1 MNLKKRLFPVISR
14 VHAMQIPVYAGNA
27 SFFLLLSLFPILSLF
42 LSLLPYTPLT
52 VQTLLVFCEE
62 LVPAWMQAPLAY
74 LIRTIYASSSA
85 AIVSL
90 SAVLTLWSASK
101 GMLSLLYGLNAVAE
115 VRETRSYVRRR
126 LLCMLY
132 TVGMLLALFL
142 TLGLYAGGQALLAA
156 LIARG
161 FSPAGVLEPVLRHLH
176 LYSLV
181 LLTALF
187 STVFLALP
195 NRRQRFFHVLPG
207 AAAAAGAWV
216 LFSEGYSFY
225 VNHIA
230 KASALYGSLSVLL
243 LMLLW
248 LYACISILFYGAL
261 FNCMLFDWKRPEET
275 EQCSDT

>member
-1 MNLKKRLFPVISR
+1 MNLKKRIGPVLDR
-14 VHAMQIPVYAGNA
+14 VRAMQIPVYAGNA
-27 SFFLLLSLFPILSLF
+27 SFFLLLSLFPILSLL

-62 LVPAWMQAPLAY
+62 LVPAWMQAALEY

-132 TVGMLLALFL
+132 TVGMLLALLL

-156 LIARG
+156 LIERG

-176 LYSLV
+176 LYSLA

-187 STVFLALP
+187 SAVFLALP
-195 NRRQRFFHVLPG
+195 NRRQRFFRVLPG

-216 LFSEGYSFY
+216 IFSEGYSFY

-261 FNCMLFDWKRPEET
+261 FNCVLFDWKRPEET
-275 EQCSDT
+275 KPCSDT

>member
-1 MNLKKRLFPVISR
+1 MNLKKRIGPVLDR
-14 VHAMQIPVYAGNA
+14 VRAMQIPVYAGNA

-62 LVPAWMQAPLAY
+62 LVPVWMQAALAY

-132 TVGMLLALFL
+132 TVGMLLALLL

-156 LIARG
+156 LIERG
-161 FSPAGVLEPVLRHLH
+161 FSPARVLEPVLRHLH

-181 LLTALF
+181 LLTVLF
-187 STVFLALP
+187 SAVFLALP
-195 NRRQRFFHVLPG
+195 NRRQWFFRVLPG

-216 LFSEGYSFY
+216 IFSEGYSFY
-225 VNHIA
+225 VKHIA

-248 LYACISILFYGAL
+248 LYACSSMLFYGAL
-261 FNCMLFDWKRPEET
+261 FNCVLFDWKRPEET
-275 EQCSDT
+275 KPCSDT